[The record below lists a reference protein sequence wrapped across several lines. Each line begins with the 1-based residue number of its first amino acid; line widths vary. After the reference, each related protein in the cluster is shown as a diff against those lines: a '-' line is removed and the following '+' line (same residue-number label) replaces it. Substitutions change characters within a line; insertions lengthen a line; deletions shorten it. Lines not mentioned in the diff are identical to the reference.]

1 MRYRPQ
7 VRKQMKALI
16 DCNNFF
22 VSCERVMDPSLH
34 GKPVVVLS
42 GNDGC
47 VISRSNEAK
56 ALGIPMGCPAFQ
68 IGNYTRP
75 DSVVQ
80 LSANHRLYCNIS
92 DRVMRIVGMEE
103 GNIEIYSVDEA
114 FFSLPDDP
122 VETIHPRMAAL
133 VRKIQQ
139 WVGIPVSI
147 GFAPSRTLAKIASHI
162 AKKDRRITDGVYWLV
177 RREAIDTILRR
188 TPISDVWGIGRRTT
202 SSLQEHGVATAAD
215 FVKMSPGL
223 VRSFYNVTLERT
235 HRELRGEDCAT
246 VSPVTDSR
254 KSLTHSRTF
263 GQVVTDFETVH
274 DAIVSFAQH
283 LAKRMRDEQ
292 VVATE
297 VGVFVRG
304 DSHRTDLP
312 FYQNACSIV
321 LPTPSDSTHL
331 VVEHVVRAL
340 GCIYKPGMAYRKAG
354 VWACSLLP
362 TSDVQLNLFDPID
375 YSKQRRL
382 MASVDAINKHY
393 GAPAVQLAPTA
404 DTRAWSPHQA
414 HPGRQ
419 SKTLLFMM

>member
-1 MRYRPQ
+1 
-7 VRKQMKALI
+7 
-16 DCNNFF
+16 
-22 VSCERVMDPSLH
+22 MDPSLH

-68 IGNYTRP
+68 IGDYTNP
-75 DSVVQ
+75 DGVVQ
-80 LSANHRLYCNIS
+80 LSANHRLYSNLS

-114 FFSLPDDP
+114 FFNLPDES
-122 VETIHPRMAAL
+122 VETIHRRMAVL
-133 VRKIQQ
+133 VRKIQR

-162 AKKDRRITDGVYWLV
+162 AKKDRRITDGVYWLI
-177 RREAIDTILRR
+177 RPEAINTILRR
-188 TPISDVWGIGRRTT
+188 TPIGDVWGIGRRTAA
-202 SSLQEHGVATAAD
+202 SLQEHGVVTAAD
-215 FVKMSPGL
+215 FVKKSPGM
-223 VRSFYNVTLERT
+223 VRAFYNVTLERT
-235 HRELRGEDCAT
+235 HRELRGEDCAS

-254 KSLTHSRTF
+254 KSMTHSRTF
-263 GQVVTDFETVH
+263 GQVITDYESVH

-292 VVATE
+292 MVTTD

-312 FYQNACSIV
+312 FYQNACTIA
-321 LPTPSDSTHL
+321 LPTPSASTHL
-331 VVEHVVRAL
+331 VVEHAVRAL
-340 GCIYKPGMAYRKAG
+340 DCIFRAGMTYRKAG
-354 VWACSLLP
+354 VWAGSLLP
-362 TSDVQLNLFDPID
+362 CGDVQLNLFDTTD
-375 YSKQRRL
+375 HSKQQRL
-382 MASVDAINKHY
+382 MAFIDAINKHY
-393 GAPAVQLAPTA
+393 GSPTVQLAPAA
-404 DTRAWSPHQA
+404 DAQSWSPHQA
-414 HPGRQ
+414 HPGRK